1 MSSFMLNKGKC
12 KPFKSIEEQLDLLI
26 QRGLIVSNRDNA
38 LDILSR
44 TNYYRFSAYSLT
56 LRKGDLFYEG
66 VTFDNIYELYR
77 FDDAFRKIIIK
88 YSSYIEIAFRTY
100 ISYEHSKKY
109 GPLGYMDSV
118 NFANSNFFAHMLLD
132 LTKEIKRS
140 DDAFVE
146 HHKRD
151 LNSVF
156 PIWVALECSSF
167 GNISKM
173 FKNMIP
179 ADKKLI
185 ASKYY
190 KVHHSYVSN
199 WLQVCVYA
207 RNIAAHGGRFYN
219 RNLKS
224 VPPKIHSNYRDVIN
238 TEKAF
243 SIIYVMQKLL
253 PTKALSEAL
262 RDDLSNLFNK
272 YPFAKLAHMGFPD
285 NWKEILADEETNYS
299 FEYHVR

>member
-1 MSSFMLNKGKC
+1 MATFMLNKGKC
-12 KPFKSIEEQLDLLI
+12 KPFKSIEGQLDLLI
-26 QRGLIVSNRDNA
+26 QRGLVVGDRDNA

-44 TNYYRFSAYSLT
+44 TNYYRLSAYSLT
-56 LRKGDLFYEG
+56 LRKGNSFYDG
-66 VTFDNIYELYR
+66 ITFDNIYELYR
-77 FDDAFRKIIIK
+77 FDDAFRIIILE

-109 GPLGYMDSV
+109 GPLGYMDSI
-118 NFANSNFFAHMLLD
+118 NFSNSNFFAHMLLD
-132 LTKEIKRS
+132 ITNEIKRS

-151 LNSVF
+151 LDSVF

-185 ASKYY
+185 AHKYY
-190 KVHHSYVSN
+190 NVHHSYVSN

-219 RNLKS
+219 RRLKS
-224 VPPKIHSNYRDVIN
+224 VPPKIRSKYADLIDV
-238 TEKAF
+238 EKAF
-243 SIIYVMQKLL
+243 SMIYVIQKLL
-253 PTKALSEAL
+253 PTKALSESL
-262 RDDLSNLFNK
+262 RDDLNALFAK
-272 YPFAKLAHMGFPD
+272 YPFAKKSHLGFPD
-285 NWKEILADEETNYS
+285 NWMDILVDEDTNHS
-299 FEYHVR
+299 FEYHVK